1 MRSSFIDFSRNKQ
14 KLHYS
19 FIMEWSDDKVATLI
33 VFDMWGYEHDQ
44 IKRLLERR
52 SIAMTG
58 SSLSD
63 YTTAPVYQVST
74 KAIKEQLKRVR
85 SENPQLWKRGSGWNK
100 EAVTAYLCELS
111 IDRKILELSEADIE
125 SMLQVRSS
133 DP

>member
-1 MRSSFIDFSRNKQ
+1 
-14 KLHYS
+14 
-19 FIMEWSDDKVATLI
+19 MEWSDDKVATLI